1 MTHKHY
7 RETIDNALK
16 YAGAGPEWNAMFELH
31 LLKNGLKI
39 VDKQPLKHPHGND
52 FMAPV
57 PVSGERHQYPY
68 PSWIVELLPCI

>member
-7 RETIDNALK
+7 KEAIDNALK
-16 YAGAGPEWNAMFELH
+16 YAGSGPEWNAMFELQ

-39 VDKQPLKHPHGND
+39 IDKQPFYHPHGND
-52 FMAPV
+52 FTAPV

-68 PSWIVELLPCI
+68 PSWIVEL